1 MIQNFPD
8 PIIQK
13 ANRKA
18 EFLEIRN
25 AGFRKIIKVSRLIEC
40 KQKFRKIN
48 KMLKQMRVQNN
59 SKMSEH

>member
-48 KMLKQMRVQNN
+48 KMLK
-59 SKMSEH
+59 